1 MAWRQIVITNHSK
14 LSYKANK
21 LLIQTDHLQLYEF
34 PLVDIA
40 TIVLQSTQVTIT
52 AFLVQKLV
60 ENNIKLIFCDK
71 DYNPCTEVDGY
82 YSYNNRNQTIENQI
96 NWSINAK
103 QELWTHVVRQKMINQ
118 NQLLLQLQLLDDEQ
132 EIQQEIEQ
140 IVFNDETNRE
150 AVIARKYFT
159 KLFGNS
165 FSRGQDSQ
173 INTYLNY
180 GYSILLSNFNRE
192 ITAQG
197 YLTELGIHHH
207 SIKNTFNLS
216 SDLMEP
222 FRQIIDQ
229 KVYELRK
236 EPNLKYAKLELV
248 DLLNTEITF
257 GGKQMILQNAIT
269 AYVRDCLHV
278 LNGESSIQR
287 LTTLD
292 LTEQKK

>member
-71 DYNPCTEVDGY
+71 DYNPCAEVDGY

>member
-40 TIVLQSTQVTIT
+40 IIVLQSTQVTIT

-71 DYNPCTEVDGY
+71 DYNPCAEVDGY

-287 LTTLD
+287 LTTFD

>member
-71 DYNPCTEVDGY
+71 DYNPCAEVDGY

-165 FSRGQDSQ
+165 FSRGQESQ

-287 LTTLD
+287 LTTFD

>member
-71 DYNPCTEVDGY
+71 DYNPCAEVDGY

-287 LTTLD
+287 LTTFD